1 MQLPKS
7 IIRIGAEGFSCTL
20 LSNVLSES
28 GVSFFGVYKRLRAIF
43 RRFSIINFGGLVLGV
58 RIYNNNNFI
67 WSIKTWKYIMHSEGP
82 QLKHHIHNTI
92 KQINGCP

>member
-1 MQLPKS
+1 MIQANTDQCLNLVS
-7 IIRIGAEGFSCTL
+7 FSASNYNAVVLTL
-20 LSNVLSES
+20 LA
-28 GVSFFGVYKRLRAIF
+28 RT
-43 RRFSIINFGGLVLGV
+43 LVH
-58 RIYNNNNFI
+58 NNNFI

>member
-1 MQLPKS
+1 MGFQSAIHEINKPDLLHIDYMPR
-7 IIRIGAEGFSCTL
+7 IQIRWNFDFNLNEE
-20 LSNVLSES
+20 NVTCLISS
-28 GVSFFGVYKRLRAIF
+28 GNWLH
-43 RRFSIINFGGLVLGV
+43 NN
-58 RIYNNNNFI
+58 YNNNNFI